1 LGDKITGESLMS
13 RLSRNFA
20 PSLCGT
26 LASIAAALSLAESQ
40 SDTWARRFAE
50 STDGKQI
57 AYYTVSGTADTV
69 PLIVISGGPGSDHRY
84 MRAAGTFQEL
94 AANRRVVM
102 YDQRATGDSAP
113 APENPTVELWLDDI
127 EAIRHALG
135 ARQIDLMGHSW
146 GGYLA
151 MSYATEYPDRVRG
164 LVLVDSAAP
173 TLSNNVQLLSSIYPE
188 RSVKWQEVRQNL
200 SDEFTAKEIS
210 IFFSMEFLDS
220 RWYQRFLS
228 HVEGFVYNISV
239 NNDLRDDMNRR
250 DLASRLPDIRQPTL
264 VLHGRFDAVLAVETS
279 WNIHNVLP
287 NSTFHVFERS
297 GHMPF
302 IEERG
307 PFIRNVTDFLSE
319 LDGTAAQ

>member
-1 LGDKITGESLMS
+1 MS
-13 RLSRNFA
+13 RFSRNVVA
-20 PSLCGT
+20 PLCGT
-26 LASIAAALSLAESQ
+26 LVSAAAVMCLAEPQ
-40 SDTWARRFAE
+40 SDPWARRFAE

-94 AANRRVVM
+94 AAYRRVVM
-102 YDQRATGDSAP
+102 YDQRATGESAP
-113 APENPTVELWLDDI
+113 APETPAVELWLDDI
-127 EAIRHALG
+127 EAIRRALG
-135 ARQIDLMGHSW
+135 VRQIDLMGHSW

-151 MSYATEYPDRVRG
+151 MSYATEYPDRARG

-173 TLSNNVQLLSSIYPE
+173 TSSDNIQLLSSIYPE

-200 SDEFTAKEIS
+200 SDEFKAEEIS
-210 IFFSMEFLDS
+210 IFFSMEFLDP
-220 RWYQRFLS
+220 RWYRHFLS

-239 NNDLRDDMNRR
+239 NSDLRSDMSRR
-250 DLASRLPDIRQPTL
+250 NLASRLPDIRQPTL
-264 VLHGRFDAVLAVETS
+264 VLHGRFDAVLAAETS

-307 PFIRNVTDFLSE
+307 PFIRHVTDFLSGI
-319 LDGTAAQ
+319 DGKAAQ